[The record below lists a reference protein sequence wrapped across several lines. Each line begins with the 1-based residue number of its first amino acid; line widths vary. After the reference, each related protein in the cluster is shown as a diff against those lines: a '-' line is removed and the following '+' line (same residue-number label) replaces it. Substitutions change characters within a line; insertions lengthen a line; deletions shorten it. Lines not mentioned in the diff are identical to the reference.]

1 MWVNVKLLQRHIDD
15 LYFAALVVLV
25 IYSFMHNN
33 VMQMHADSWLCW
45 INLYLCCLLQYLA
58 GISALLNRLSCLLY
72 LRSNKLWLL
81 TNSCS
86 LCNS

>member
-1 MWVNVKLLQRHIDD
+1 MWVDIKLFQRHIDD

-25 IYSFMHNN
+25 IYSFMNNN
-33 VMQMHADSWLCW
+33 VMQMHANSWLCW

-81 TNSCS
+81 TDSCS
-86 LCNS
+86 LCNR